1 MSKLNPK
8 QEKFIDEYLIDLN
21 ATQAAIRAGY
31 SQKTAQEQASRLLSN
46 VIISDEI
53 KRRRETTS
61 NKLNITRE
69 SIIEDLINIKNNQM
83 AEAPLAAIKAIEVI
97 NKMMGYDKP
106 VEAPQEDKTSSIE
119 IKIIKNK

>member
-83 AEAPLAAIKAIEVI
+83 AEAPFAAIKAIEVI